1 MTEGPRR
8 PAGAAVLVVVAS
20 ISQEVG
26 AAFAVG
32 LFATLGTLGAVFTR
46 FAVAGVILCAAV
58 RPRLRGVSG
67 RAWLS
72 ALALATTLVVMN
84 FSFYCAIARIPLGIA
99 VTIEVLGPLI
109 LSVAASTRRVAWLW
123 AVLAFAGV
131 AMLGLTRHDDGRL
144 DAAGFGF
151 AAVAGASWAGYIL
164 ASSRTAAQFRR
175 IDGLALATGLG
186 ALALTPFALL
196 LVDFAGALRFDVIV
210 LAVSVSVLSSLVPYS
225 LELLSLRHL
234 HPSVFAVLTSLSPRC
249 GRPRGSDGARPADRH
264 AGLSRGGAGDR
275 GEHRRGAHR
284 THRTGRTTG
293 LKVRFGVL
301 TRVWPGTSGT
311 AAMRRRRCTPRRPPD
326 RATRCRARSRPRTP
340 WPPSTAAAPRTP
352 GSTPNR

>member
-8 PAGAAVLVVVAS
+8 PAGAAVLVVMAS

-234 HPSVFAVLTSLSPRC
+234 HPSVFAVLTSLSPVV
-249 GRPRGSDGARPADRH
+249 AAL
-264 AGLSRGGAGDR
+264 AGLMVLGQQIGTLGY
-275 GEHRRGAHR
+275 
-284 THRTGRTTG
+284 
-293 LKVRFGVL
+293 LGVAL
-301 TRVWPGTSGT
+301 VT
-311 AAMRRRRCTPRRPPD
+311 AASIG
-326 RATRCRARSRPRTP
+326 AVRTAHTGP
-340 WPPSTAAAPRTP
+340 AEPLA
-352 GSTPNR
+352 